1 MRLTALLHVWFFSCS
16 CVTLVPAIR
25 LEPTEDGWEA
35 DAATLVKDVL
45 LVSSKSDASLV
56 IIAGKGFSREVRRF
70 LGASRSVVVF
80 EAARNGS
87 RLAQVIT
94 RARQVRLASWMVVV
108 VVVSDDPVFLAAFAQ
123 QAREGRLLVWATRLI
138 VVSRRAPHRLH
149 PLHQILALTNSLLLL
164 VDGAPGVNSAGGWVV
179 LPYQR
184 PGVVPLRVASW
195 TAGGNLSLHRP
206 LFWDKFSKMSGEA
219 ELMVAM
225 ERNHRHLM
233 KEEPDPTAPDGVRV
247 QFKGFMVT
255 VLDYLAQGV
264 NFS

>member
-45 LVSSKSDASLV
+45 LGSSKSDAYLV

-94 RARQVRLASWMVVV
+94 RSRQVRLASWMVVV

-164 VDGAPGVNSAGGWVV
+164 VDGAPEVN
-179 LPYQR
+179 R
-184 PGVVPLRVASW
+184 
-195 TAGGNLSLHRP
+195 
-206 LFWDKFSKMSGEA
+206 MSGEA

-255 VLDYLAQGV
+255 VLDYLAQGGNLHDRGWTV
-264 NFS
+264 RALEFSDDSKLQRL